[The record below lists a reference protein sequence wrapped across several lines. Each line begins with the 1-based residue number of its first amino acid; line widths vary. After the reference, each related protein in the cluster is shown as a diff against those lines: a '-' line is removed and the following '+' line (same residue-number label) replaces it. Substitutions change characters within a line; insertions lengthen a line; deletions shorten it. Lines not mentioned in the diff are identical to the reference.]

1 MDNVSEIK
9 TNLTE
14 YIDENFGAN
23 ASYVQGLLARY
34 QKDRKSV
41 DESWQAYF
49 DELLGSNG
57 QPQAAARATAPSKAE
72 TRAAAPDEKAKP
84 KAAEVASDDVNAK
97 PITGP

>member
-49 DELLGSNG
+49 DELLGSDG

-72 TRAAAPDEKAKP
+72 TGAAVPDQVPRGGGERKA
-84 KAAEVASDDVNAK
+84 ES
-97 PITGP
+97 GRGRFRRC